1 MSLFV
6 FNENDLDNVV
16 MMQDAS
22 LRKKD
27 GTPGKVNRNMYQ
39 HQLNTNQDYEPK
51 KPEPK
56 PEPKDG
62 KFAAY
67 NAKINARI
75 ANRKANDSYYD
86 DMTDYYQGI
95 TSSGETPDNE
105 VSVVFSSAKEA
116 ASNPESADVNKV
128 EQSIDKAVAAVKD
141 CKDQSWLEKQK
152 AKLEAKIKEYDNKF
166 KKMEE
171 ENKKNGGSSIGN
183 KLKWVFTKIK
193 QLFLKLI
200 KAIVSAL
207 ASIQNKFRS
216 KKESK

>member
-6 FNENDLDNVV
+6 FNENELDNVV
-16 MMQDAS
+16 MMQNAS

-39 HQLNTNQDYEPK
+39 HQLNTNPDY
-51 KPEPK
+51 EPK

-62 KFAAY
+62 KFASY
-67 NAKINARI
+67 KAKVDTRI
-75 ANRKANDSYYD
+75 ANRKANDAYYD
-86 DMTDYYQGI
+86 DMTDSYQGM

-105 VSVVFSSAKEA
+105 FTVVLSSAKEA
-116 ASNPESADVNKV
+116 ASNPEGTGVNKV
-128 EQSIDKAVAAVKD
+128 EQAVNKAVEAVKD
-141 CKDQSWLEKQK
+141 CGNQSWLEKQK

-166 KKMEE
+166 KAMEE

>member
-6 FNENDLDNVV
+6 FNEDLQQATEKGYRVMKDNDTKRLI
-16 MMQDAS
+16 AS
-22 LRKKD
+22 YD
-27 GTPGKVNRNMYQ
+27 QETD
-39 HQLNTNQDYEPK
+39 DYSTSMGGESSADK
-51 KPEPK
+51 AQ
-56 PEPKDG
+56 
-62 KFAAY
+62 AA
-67 NAKINARI
+67 
-75 ANRKANDSYYD
+75 
-86 DMTDYYQGI
+86 
-95 TSSGETPDNE
+95 
-105 VSVVFSSAKEA
+105 VSVVLDSAKEA

-128 EQSIDKAVAAVKD
+128 EQSVDKAVAAVKD

-166 KKMEE
+166 KQMEE

-183 KLKWVFTKIK
+183 KLKWLFTKIK

>member
-6 FNENDLDNVV
+6 FNEDLKTATEKGYQVMKDNATKRFV
-16 MMQDAS
+16 
-22 LRKKD
+22 
-27 GTPGKVNRNMYQ
+27 
-39 HQLNTNQDYEPK
+39 
-51 KPEPK
+51 
-56 PEPKDG
+56 
-62 KFAAY
+62 
-67 NAKINARI
+67 
-75 ANRKANDSYYD
+75 DSYGQETD
-86 DMTDYYQGI
+86 DYSAAAG
-95 TSSGETPDNE
+95 GE
-105 VSVVFSSAKEA
+105 SSADA
-116 ASNPESADVNKV
+116 AQKAVNVALDSAKKAAADPENVDVNKV
-128 EQSIDKAVAAVKD
+128 EQSVDKAVAAVKD

-166 KKMEE
+166 KQMEE

>member
-6 FNENDLDNVV
+6 FNENELDNVV
-16 MMQDAS
+16 MMQNAS

-39 HQLNTNQDYEPK
+39 HQLNKNPDYEPK

-67 NAKINARI
+67 KAKVDARI
-75 ANRKANDSYYD
+75 ANRKANDAYYD
-86 DMTDYYQGI
+86 DMTDSYQGM

-105 VSVVFSSAKEA
+105 FTVVLSSAKEA
-116 ASNPESADVNKV
+116 ASNPEGTDVNKV
-128 EQSIDKAVAAVKD
+128 EQAVNKAVEAVKD
-141 CKDQSWLEKQK
+141 CGNQSWLEKQK

>member
-1 MSLFV
+1 MSLFA
-6 FNENDLDNVV
+6 FNENVLDDVD
-16 MMQDAS
+16 MMQNAS
-22 LRKKD
+22 FPKKD
-27 GTPGKVNRNMYQ
+27 GTRGKVNRNMYQ
-39 HQLNTNQDYEPK
+39 HQLKTNQDYEPK

-67 NAKINARI
+67 KAKVDARI
-75 ANRKANDSYYD
+75 ANRKANDEYWD
-86 DMTDYYQGI
+86 DQTEMYQGMS
-95 TSSGETPDNE
+95 SSGETPDNE
-105 VSVVFSSAKEA
+105 VAVVLNSAKEA
-116 ASNPESADVNKV
+116 ASNPEGTDVNKV
-128 EQSIDKAVAAVKD
+128 EQAANKAVEAIKD
-141 CKDQSWLEKQK
+141 CKNQSWLEKQK

-216 KKESK
+216 KK